1 MPAPNV
7 AHSDKFSVTFSNIPG
22 YVSKNTNTDNMN
34 LYDLY
39 VKDLTFPGITVD
51 YVQSDFRNFHIN
63 HPSSKSND
71 NMRDLT
77 ITFKISEGM
86 LNYYYLYKWMKGLRE
101 TQNLDREKWFRMN
114 TIKEVNISFLDNSK
128 RQKFRYK
135 LSNCFIT
142 DLSSINLTNGVDE
155 ELTFT
160 VTIIYEDFDMVDG
173 IC

>member
-22 YVSKNTNTDNMN
+22 YVPKNTNSDNMN

-51 YVQSDFRNFHIN
+51 YIQSDFRNYHVN

-71 NMRDLT
+71 NMRELN
-77 ITFKISEGM
+77 ITFKMSEGL

-101 TQNLDREKWFRMN
+101 AKNLDGEKWFRLN

-128 RQKFRYK
+128 RQKFKYK
-135 LSNCFIT
+135 LSNCFIS
-142 DLSSINLTNGVDE
+142 DLSSVNLTNGIDE
-155 ELTFT
+155 ELSFNI
-160 VTIIYEDFDMVDG
+160 TIIYEDFDMVDG
-173 IC
+173 EC